1 MQKGIKKFYNWIRS
15 PREIKTEENEGRCI
29 TCEHYIQDEVKAC
42 NYQYYNTDN
51 ISVKYENSLR
61 TNEALRKQI
70 KILESNIDK
79 LSSVYFR
86 EQNMNFKID
95 DLRRQVKELEIE
107 NTKVRNYIKLY
118 SMNLYEAI
126 YGRYIINDF
135 NMDG

>member
-1 MQKGIKKFYNWIRS
+1 M
-15 PREIKTEENEGRCI
+15 
-29 TCEHYIQDEVKAC
+29 KAC
-42 NYQYYNTDN
+42 NYYQKYNTDN

-86 EQNMNFKID
+86 VQNMNFKID

>member
-1 MQKGIKKFYNWIRS
+1 M
-15 PREIKTEENEGRCI
+15 
-29 TCEHYIQDEVKAC
+29 KAC
-42 NYQYYNTDN
+42 NYYQKYNTDN

>member
-1 MQKGIKKFYNWIRS
+1 M
-15 PREIKTEENEGRCI
+15 
-29 TCEHYIQDEVKAC
+29 KAC
-42 NYQYYNTDN
+42 NYYQYYNTDN

-107 NTKVRNYIKLY
+107 NTKVRNYIKFYNISLY
-118 SMNLYEAI
+118 NAI
-126 YGRYIINDF
+126 YERGI
-135 NMDG
+135 